1 MRDFAGR
8 RRTLRPVLFL
18 AAFLAL
24 VAVGCSGLDPQRP
37 DEPPDPNSPCNVLPQ
52 VVAAFP
58 NGYGP
63 VGTDTTLDMATWNIQ
78 TFAKSGSITI
88 SKVAEII
95 RTLNLDVIAVE
106 EISDTTDFNALMGLL
121 PEYGSLLS
129 PEEYRDNCN
138 PDFDLCYQKTGIVY
152 RKSVVSVQGVT
163 IPSAFSSQSYNF
175 AGRIPMDIALSAQS
189 NGKTYDFHLI
199 VVHLKAG
206 ASNEED
212 AVRRRASST
221 AIHNYI
227 DDQTLQNPS
236 INYVVAGD
244 WNDFLTDPISYNSF
258 PSFLNDAG
266 DYKFLTSALVGR
278 SDMNSHPLGLIDHIL
293 VNRGACP
300 EFSSGRITTLRL
312 DQVIDGYTTYV
323 SDHRPV
329 MVSIPVFK

>member
-1 MRDFAGR
+1 MIDFAGR
-8 RRTLRPVLFL
+8 RRSLRPVLFVAAL
-18 AAFLAL
+18 AMI

-37 DEPPDPNSPCNVLPQ
+37 DDPPDPNSPCNVLPQ
-52 VVAAFP
+52 VVAGFP

-78 TFAKSGSITI
+78 NFPKQNTSTIDRVVSIVNTLGLDLYGLE
-88 SKVAEII
+88 EIEDTTAF
-95 RTLNLDVIAVE
+95 RTLL
-106 EISDTTDFNALMGLL
+106 TRL
-121 PEYGSLLS
+121 PEYGGIYS
-129 PEEYRDNCN
+129 PDTYGS
-138 PDFDLCYQKTGIVY
+138 FYQKTGILY
-152 RKSVVSVQGVT
+152 KKSVITVED
-163 IPSAFSSQSYNF
+163 AFVPPEFQSRSYSF
-175 AGRIPMDIALSAQS
+175 ASRLPMDITIRAEA
-189 NGKTYDFHLI
+189 NGRIYRFHLM

-212 AVRRRASST
+212 AVRRRDASNALHSYMDKMT
-221 AIHNYI
+221 ALEPGVDFAII
-227 DDQTLQNPS
+227 
-236 INYVVAGD
+236 GD

-312 DQVIDGYTTYV
+312 DQVVDGYTTYV